1 MTEFTGT
8 SRPSLKAVLL
18 ALGFLNLALGMIG
31 AMVPVMPSMVFL
43 LASLWCFSKGSR
55 RFHTWLYGHR
65 VFGPS
70 LRLWSEHR
78 VIPLRAKL
86 ATLSGIAVSVVI
98 LVALTPEGS
107 TLLFVY
113 SGINAVAA
121 LFIVS
126 RPGKAPAIAPES
138 ATPTAADTATETA
151 MAISGTSAQ
160 AA

>member
-1 MTEFTGT
+1 M
-8 SRPSLKAVLL
+8 
-18 ALGFLNLALGMIG
+18 
-31 AMVPVMPSMVFL
+31 
-43 LASLWCFSKGSR
+43 
-55 RFHTWLYGHR
+55 
-65 VFGPS
+65 
-70 LRLWSEHR
+70 
-78 VIPLRAKL
+78 
-86 ATLSGIAVSVVI
+86 SGIAFSVVI

-126 RPGKAPAIAPES
+126 RPGNAPATAP
-138 ATPTAADTATETA
+138 DTVPDTA

>member
-1 MTEFTGT
+1 MTVFNGS
-8 SRPSLKAVLL
+8 SRPSIRAILIAFGWFSLI
-18 ALGFLNLALGMIG
+18 LGMIG
-31 AMVPVMPSMVFL
+31 AVVPVMPSMVFL
-43 LASLWCFSKGSR
+43 LVSLWCFSKGSE
-55 RFHTWLYGHR
+55 RFHAWLYGHR

-86 ATLSGIAVSVVI
+86 ATLSGIAFSVVI

-126 RPGKAPAIAPES
+126 RPGNAPATAP
-138 ATPTAADTATETA
+138 DTVPDTA

>member
-1 MTEFTGT
+1 MTVFNGS
-8 SRPSLKAVLL
+8 SRPSIRAILIAFGWFSLI
-18 ALGFLNLALGMIG
+18 LGMIG

-55 RFHTWLYGHR
+55 RFYTWLYGHR

-86 ATLSGIAVSVVI
+86 ATLSGIAFSVVI

-126 RPGKAPAIAPES
+126 RPGNAPATAP
-138 ATPTAADTATETA
+138 DTVPDTA